1 MTIAALKSFADQYP
15 DNRITLLSRPVAG
28 LLMEGLPPN
37 VGLRTVNLNEYK
49 GLGGLRRLSRELM
62 KEGYDVLVDW
72 HDVLRSKVI
81 RYFFRKA
88 GRRVAVIDKGRKE
101 RRALTRQKDKVL
113 TPLTPSP
120 ERYAMALKD
129 AGFPIVLKP
138 YRMFGD
144 VKADITDL
152 TDITGPKGTD
162 RWVGIAPFAAH
173 VGKIYP
179 LGLMEQ
185 VIAGLQG
192 VRIFLFGSGSTERAW
207 CEQMEAS
214 HGNVTSLIGKSNLAK
229 ELRLMN
235 NMDPM
240 ITMDSANMHLSAL
253 AGTKTLSIWGAT
265 HPLAGFGGMQMEGSV
280 QVQQQMDCRPCSIFG
295 NKRCQYDDYRCLNGI
310 TPHCV
315 VQAAMECLDLNRR

>member
-1 MTIAALKSFADQYP
+1 M
-15 DNRITLLSRPVAG
+15 
-28 LLMEGLPPN
+28 
-37 VGLRTVNLNEYK
+37 
-49 GLGGLRRLSRELM
+49 
-62 KEGYDVLVDW
+62 
-72 HDVLRSKVI
+72 
-81 RYFFRKA
+81 
-88 GRRVAVIDKGRKE
+88 AVIDKGRKE

-229 ELRLMN
+229 ALLTHGKPMFKPDFTHEMSAAPYVALRISRMGKSIPARFAFRYYDAVGVAIDFTAEDVLRR
-235 NMDPM
+235 
-240 ITMDSANMHLSAL
+240 LSQEGGPWDA
-253 AGTKTLSIWGAT
+253 AKSFDGSICIGDW
-265 HPLAGFGGMQMEGSV
+265 
-280 QVQQQMDCRPCSIFG
+280 
-295 NKRCQYDDYRCLNGI
+295 
-310 TPHCV
+310 
-315 VQAAMECLDLNRR
+315 LDLDKMSDSLLSDISVFMLVDGR